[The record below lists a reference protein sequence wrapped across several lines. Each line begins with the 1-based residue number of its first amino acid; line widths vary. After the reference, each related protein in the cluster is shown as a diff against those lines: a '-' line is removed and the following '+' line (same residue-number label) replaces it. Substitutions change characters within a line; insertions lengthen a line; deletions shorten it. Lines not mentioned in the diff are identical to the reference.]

1 MRAPVA
7 AIDRLLGVFKA
18 WRGRPRL
25 GGNEWAESVRRLSR
39 AESSVQGRWRS
50 APWQRELLDAFA
62 DPFVTLLVILKA
74 AQMGVSE
81 LVRNA
86 IGRWATCD
94 PGDVLWVMTTEVA
107 AQKAM
112 RKLQLMFDATPSLRE
127 LVSPAASDNTLL
139 EMRLTNGMKIVIGWA
154 GSAQSLASDPFRYI
168 VLDEVAK
175 YPSSVQG
182 EASPVDLATERAK
195 TYWGR
200 HKIVLLSSPKS
211 DDDLISRE
219 YRAVPD
225 RRVYAV
231 PCSSCGAC
239 QPLDW
244 TDVRWPGGSPTTA
257 PTTPE
262 ERLRIAE
269 EVEREQSAWLECR
282 GCRGRI
288 APREAMLEPTA
299 GWVQETPHPPSR
311 GRGYHV
317 TELAHWVTTLADLV
331 AKFLRCVSP
340 IKLQGFYN
348 SSLGRG
354 WRHEATT
361 LHPETIRARAVHP
374 PRVVPAWATT
384 VIATGDTQ
392 LRGWWYCLR
401 AWGPGSRSRLL
412 DWGFA
417 SSVEEFVARA
427 IDVEFEVEGK
437 PGAKARPTICA
448 IDTGGGMETP
458 DGSRTKTTY
467 RLIAENA
474 PVAVAIKGEGDR
486 EALQGPPTRTSRV
499 KLTDERFGEIALELH
514 LVNRTYWAD
523 VLASLLLKADPV
535 LWEEC
540 LGIDETYVAQMTSEQ
555 KVLETSEGGSRWLW
569 KKKSRGAE
577 NHAWDLARYQV
588 WAAERARVDD
598 RTVPTWRS
606 ATPVSPADVAPAAE
620 NKRRWQIGRDRRR

>member
-1 MRAPVA
+1 MSA
-7 AIDRLLGVFKA
+7 AAELLEVLA
-18 WRGRPRL
+18 IWRGRPRL
-25 GGNEWAESVRRLSR
+25 GGNEWAEKVRRL
-39 AESSVQGRWRS
+39 AATESSRHGKWKS

-62 DPFVTLLVILKA
+62 DPLLTFLVILKA

-86 IGRWATCD
+86 IGRWAQCD
-94 PGDVLWVMTTEVA
+94 PGDVLWVMTDELA

-112 RKLQLMFDATPSLRE
+112 KKLQAMFRATPALRA
-127 LVSPAASDNTLL
+127 LLSPAASDSTLL
-139 EMRLTNGMKIVIGWA
+139 ELRLVNGMRVVIGWA
-154 GSAQSLASDPFRYI
+154 GSPQSLASDPFRYV

-175 YPSSVQG
+175 YPESVRG
-182 EASPVDLATERAK
+182 EAGPVDLAGERTK
-195 TYWGR
+195 TFHGR
-200 HKIVLLSSPKS
+200 HKIILLSSPKH
-211 DDDLISRE
+211 DEDLISRE
-219 YRAVPD
+219 FRAVPD
-225 RRVYAV
+225 RRAFAI
-231 PCSSCGAC
+231 PCSSCRAR

-244 TDVRWPGGSPTTA
+244 DDVRWPDGGSPATA
-257 PTTPE
+257 PSVPE
-262 ERLRIAE
+262 ERLRLAE
-269 EVEREQSAWLECR
+269 VVEREQSAWIECR
-282 GCRGRI
+282 GCKGRI
-288 APREAMLEPTA
+288 FPRAAMLAEGA
-299 GWVQETPHPPSR
+299 GWRQETPHPPSR
-311 GRGYHV
+311 SRGYHV
-317 TELAHWVTTLADLV
+317 TELAHWVTTLSDLV
-331 AKFLRCVSP
+331 VKFLKAISP
-340 IKLQGFYN
+340 LKLQNFYN

-354 WRHEATT
+354 WRHEATA
-361 LHPETIRARAVHP
+361 LRPETIRARAVHP

-417 SSVEEFVARA
+417 SSAEEFVARA

-437 PGAKARPTICA
+437 PGARARTTICA

-458 DGSRTKTTY
+458 DGSRTKATY

-540 LGIDETYVAQMTSEQ
+540 LGIDEAYVAQMTSEQ

-606 ATPVSPADVAPAAE
+606 GTAVSPADVAPATE